1 MDVIAIVTDYLEKN
15 GFDGLYHDGD
25 CACENK
31 DLAPCGEIEG
41 SCEAGYKT
49 DAPKHCPADW
59 HIGSRNSDNTCNE
72 CCD

>member
-31 DLAPCGEIEG
+31 VNVSVIKSILIIVV
-41 SCEAGYKT
+41 SL
-49 DAPKHCPADW
+49 
-59 HIGSRNSDNTCNE
+59 I
-72 CCD
+72 